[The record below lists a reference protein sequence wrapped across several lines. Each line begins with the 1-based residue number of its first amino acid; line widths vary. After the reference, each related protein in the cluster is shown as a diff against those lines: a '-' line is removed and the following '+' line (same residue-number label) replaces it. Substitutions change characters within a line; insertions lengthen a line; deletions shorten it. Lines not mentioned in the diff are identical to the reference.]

1 MASLIE
7 RYHQWRRRTFPASKE
22 DVAWR
27 HDFLNARLDSLGARF
42 DSVDRRLNEIGGSL
56 NVTPDHTRLEPL
68 FESLRRRA
76 QTLIDG
82 GQRMNYYSS
91 ESPDGLGY
99 WPLSEEE
106 CPCDVHF
113 REYLAS
119 RDIGGKSIFHFG
131 TGAHHFVGAGELGRG
146 NPNYVLAVTASPEEH
161 ADYIDLIIGSP
172 RLARFY
178 KVIFTDIYTLDGA
191 SLPAFDIVTLFHLCE
206 YWDPVKS
213 AYAPLDDRKLLGL
226 MIEKL
231 KPGGQII
238 AYTRSRSWDKAWPL
252 FEAAV
257 AAKAL
262 RAAEP
267 FKTLNVYAK
276 V

>member
-1 MASLIE
+1 M
-7 RYHQWRRRTFPASKE
+7 RTP
-22 DVAWR
+22 
-27 HDFLNARLDSLGARF
+27 
-42 DSVDRRLNEIGGSL
+42 
-56 NVTPDHTRLEPL
+56 LEPL

-76 QTLIDG
+76 RTLING
-82 GQRMNYYSS
+82 GQRMNYYSP
-91 ESPDGLGY
+91 ESPDGIGY

-106 CPCDVHF
+106 CPCDIHF

-161 ADYIDLIIGSP
+161 ADYIDLIIQSP

-191 SLPAFDIVTLFHLCE
+191 SLPTFDIVTLFHLCE
-206 YWDPVKS
+206 YWHPVKS

-238 AYTRSRSWDKAWPL
+238 AYTRSRTWDKAQPL
-252 FEAAV
+252 FDAAV
-257 AAKAL
+257 DAKAL